1 MKNKNVKVL
10 LFAALVLLL
19 IGIVSAS
26 EISNDTT
33 SETTGDSIETSTFN
47 DASDENTITNIN
59 NIEQASDNTLIEK
72 TSQDSIKE
80 ESNPDNAKN
89 ATTLYMYPR
98 ETAKYGSTIKV
109 SGKLLQDDVG
119 IRNEFVNIRV
129 NENNYYAMTGGYGYF
144 TINYTVT
151 KYGTYNV
158 TFTYDGSDT
167 YQASSNSSVFYVKKT
182 THIETNSSEG
192 NEKDSVINIKGKLLT
207 DNTGIKG
214 ENVEITV
221 NNKDYSVTTGR
232 DGVFTLAYTV
242 ESYDNLNVT
251 FRYDGSNSYLS
262 TKTTAV
268 YGVKKPTNIFM
279 YTRYGDNIGKSIKV
293 SGKLLTNETGV
304 KGETV
309 NITVQN
315 KKYSALTDK
324 YGYFTVNYTIDSY
337 DDVNVTFLYTGSS
350 KYLASTNSTTYVV
363 KKDTNLFMYTR
374 SGDKIGSTIK
384 VSGKLQ
390 SNGEGIKGEKVNIT
404 VNNKSYV
411 ATTGGYGYFTINY
424 SIDSYDD
431 LKVTFKYPGSSKYES
446 SKNST
451 IYIVKKPTTLYM
463 YNRYGDNMGK
473 TIKVSGKLLFEN
485 TPIKNESITIKVN
498 EKTYTATSDRNGYFT
513 VNHTITSYD
522 NLNVTFTYA
531 GSASYIPSTNST
543 VYTVKKP
550 TNIFMYTR
558 NNDKINTTIKV
569 SGKLQTNGTGI
580 KGETVHITV
589 NDKQYNATTG
599 GYGYFTINHTITS
612 YDNLKVTFR
621 YSGSSK
627 YESSKNTTTYT
638 VKIPTELFIYPRSYD
653 SMGSTIKVS
662 GKLLTNGEAIKGE
675 NITITVNDKNYTAK
689 SGGYGYFTVNHTIT
703 SHDDLNI
710 TFMYDGNSKYFP
722 TENSTVYT
730 VKKDTNIYMY
740 TRKGDKNG
748 STIKVS
754 GKLQTNGEGIKG
766 EKIIIHVNNQT
777 YTAKTGGY
785 GYFTINHTITSYDN
799 LNVTFKY
806 YGNYKYEPS
815 LNTTV
820 YPVKKPTILSITEGR
835 KIKINDTIQL
845 EGTLSY
851 NNTGIPGEN
860 ITITIKNETYTT
872 TTDYDGHFLIE
883 YTVDGY
889 ENFNVTFNYYGS
901 PEYLAS
907 ENSTSY
913 IVLKPSRIILDEVDD
928 VEIGSI
934 IQVSGR
940 VVSENGKTNNIYV
953 FISISGGQYVVETDE
968 NGYFSR
974 NVSICREGLNQ
985 YFASLY
991 LAGPN
996 DDLLYSNNTTTFMV
1010 TKRASKIILDDIEET
1025 RYGNPVTIH
1034 GNCVDMDNDP
1044 ITDEKIIIE
1053 INGDSYTT
1061 TTNKTGEFGYNY
1073 TTNKLGYIYVIANHP
1088 ESFYYDTSS
1097 ESTRFRVN
1105 GKETRII
1112 LEEIPLVQYSD
1123 YIQISGFYKDMNN
1136 NPLYNNLIKVKIN
1149 NEEKSA
1155 YTSKDGS
1162 FSINYQAKNIGQN
1175 NITVTSYSDDEY
1187 ETTSLKTSFN
1197 VTSKTTKIDFSV
1209 FNIQYSDYADISGN
1223 YYIEDFNP
1231 ITYTTLTIDING
1243 EKYYTKTDDDGYF
1256 EYKYKPNNI
1265 GLYNVTVS
1273 YHGNERYNGASA
1285 ITSFYVTPKD
1295 TQIELNEIYYDN
1307 KVINGKSYT
1316 VADITGKLVDSS
1328 GNPLT
1333 DTTLNINYGEQN
1345 YKVKTDYMGEFIH
1358 YYERII
1364 DETELITIS
1373 YQGNEKY
1380 TGTSISNR
1388 WSSFD
1393 TSIELEDI
1401 YEITINYPVTIR
1413 GYVKDILR
1421 GYTLYG
1427 LPVTISLNGKSYST
1441 YTSTETGYFEYSVKT
1456 DKIGINN
1463 LTVTYEG
1470 SYKYSKSMNKTT
1482 FIVLPKPVQIT
1493 VINTVKSSDGEY
1505 IKIQGRIYDIER
1517 NVLKNV
1523 PLKLK
1528 INKNEYN
1535 VMTDNTGL
1543 YSYNYKHSNTGIH
1556 NLTVTFEGTDT
1567 YSSSQ
1572 IQIRFTP
1579 QEKDNEIE
1587 ITLLGLQSSE
1597 SLSSILDKTNSVKKI
1612 GTDTFFGGYWEKNTE
1627 YQNEIFLYHEGKN
1640 DMDLRPA
1647 NKITDI
1653 TFYFKNNEGD
1663 IITSSGKKD
1672 YWGPEFYTEHI
1683 EGYTPFKAIIK
1694 FRARTPQEI
1703 IYDDEYDSH
1712 KY

>member
-47 DASDENTITNIN
+47 DVSDDNTITNIN

-80 ESNPDNAKN
+80 ESNQGNAKN

-182 THIETNSSEG
+182 THIETNAREG

-207 DNTGIKG
+207 DNTGITG

-232 DGVFTLAYTV
+232 DGVFTLDYTV
-242 ESYDNLNVT
+242 ESYDDLNVT
-251 FRYDGSNSYLS
+251 FRYNGSNSYLS

-268 YGVKKPTNIFM
+268 YGVKKPTNLFM

-309 NITVQN
+309 NITIQN

-337 DDVNVTFLYTGSS
+337 DDVNVTFIYTGSS

-390 SNGEGIKGEKVNIT
+390 SNGEGIKGEKINIT

-589 NDKQYNATTG
+589 NNKQYNATTG

-710 TFMYDGNSKYFP
+710 TFRYDGNSKYFP

-730 VKKDTNIYMY
+730 VKKDTNLFMY
-740 TRKGDKNG
+740 TRNGDKNG

-785 GYFTINHTITSYDN
+785 GYFTINHTITGYDN
-799 LNVTFKY
+799 LNVTFEY
-806 YGNYKYEPS
+806 YGNSKYES
-815 LNTTV
+815 SINSTV
-820 YPVKKPTILSITEGR
+820 YPVKKPTTLSITEGR

-860 ITITIKNETYTT
+860 ITITVKNETYTT

-883 YTVDGY
+883 YTVDAY

-901 PEYLAS
+901 PEYLADK
-907 ENSTSY
+907 NSTSY
-913 IVLKPSRIILDEVDD
+913 IVSKPTWIILDDVGEV
-928 VEIGSI
+928 EYGSI
-934 IQVSGR
+934 INVTGR
-940 VVSENGKTNNIYV
+940 VLSEYGK
-953 FISISGGQYVVETDE
+953 ISNRNVIVASHGAIGATTDE
-968 NGYFSR
+968 NGYFSAIIGACHMGM
-974 NVSICREGLNQ
+974 N
-985 YFASLY
+985 YLY
-991 LAGPN
+991 AGIGFSP
-996 DDLLYSNNTTTFMV
+996 DDEYLSSNITITYTV
-1010 TKRASKIILDDIEET
+1010 IKRATKISLNYVEDSD
-1025 RYGNPVTIH
+1025 YGNTVTIS
-1034 GNCVDMDNDP
+1034 GKLVDNENYPMVNDK
-1044 ITDEKIIIE
+1044 ITIT
-1053 INGDSYTT
+1053 INGDYYTT
-1061 TTNKTGEFGYNY
+1061 TTNKSGDFTLYYEPTTTGY
-1073 TTNKLGYIYVIANHP
+1073 K
-1088 ESFYYDTSS
+1088 
-1097 ESTRFRVN
+1097 RV
-1105 GKETRII
+1105 TAT
-1112 LEEIPLVQYSD
+1112 
-1123 YIQISGFYKDMNN
+1123 F
-1136 NPLYNNLIKVKIN
+1136 
-1149 NEEKSA
+1149 
-1155 YTSKDGS
+1155 
-1162 FSINYQAKNIGQN
+1162 
-1175 NITVTSYSDDEY
+1175 DD
-1187 ETTSLKTSFN
+1187 N
-1197 VTSKTTKIDFSV
+1197 
-1209 FNIQYSDYADISGN
+1209 N
-1223 YYIEDFNP
+1223 YYIGSSASTSFRVSLIKTKIVLDSIQETEYSNIINIVGKCSDIYGNGLSNVDLSLSINGAQYNTNTDNYGDFNFYYQ
-1231 ITYTTLTIDING
+1231 TKKVGIN
-1243 EKYYTKTDDDGYF
+1243 D
-1256 EYKYKPNNI
+1256 
-1265 GLYNVTVS
+1265 VTVS
-1273 YHGNERYNGASA
+1273 YLGDNNHQETTTLSQFTVTTKPTMINIDVYDNQDSSNTQAYVNVRSIDEWEYLDSV
-1285 ITSFYVTPKD
+1285 TLYVTID
-1295 TQIELNEIYYDN
+1295 
-1307 KVINGKSYT
+1307 G
-1316 VADITGKLVDSS
+1316 
-1328 GNPLT
+1328 
-1333 DTTLNINYGEQN
+1333 
-1345 YKVKTDYMGEFIH
+1345 KTDYVTT
-1358 YYERII
+1358 
-1364 DETELITIS
+1364 DEYGDYSFYFTAKESGTKITAS
-1373 YQGNEKY
+1373 FMGNEYYSPSSDSIIY
-1380 TGTSISNR
+1380 TRT
-1388 WSSFD
+1388 
-1393 TSIELEDI
+1393 
-1401 YEITINYPVTIR
+1401 NY
-1413 GYVKDILR
+1413 DD
-1421 GYTLYG
+1421 
-1427 LPVTISLNGKSYST
+1427 
-1441 YTSTETGYFEYSVKT
+1441 E
-1456 DKIGINN
+1456 DKIP
-1463 LTVTYEG
+1463 TR
-1470 SYKYSKSMNKTT
+1470 
-1482 FIVLPKPVQIT
+1482 IT
-1493 VINTVKSSDGEY
+1493 VINTVKSADESY
-1505 IKIQGRIYDIER
+1505 IKIRGRFYDVQGNMLTYT
-1517 NVLKNV
+1517 
-1523 PLKLK
+1523 PLSLEIDGVTYTTK
-1528 INKNEYN
+1528 
-1535 VMTDNTGL
+1535 TDGTGL
-1543 YSYNYKHSNTGIH
+1543 YNYNYYGD
-1556 NLTVTFEGTDT
+1556 VDT
-1567 YSSSQ
+1567 YHTLKVSYAGNKKYAGMQTKIVFKAHTEGNTLELLTPHVIEYEYDDYGKTVYTENYQDITKGYTVFVGSDDFYCRAQYLDSQ
-1572 IQIRFTP
+1572 FAAGVHVMQNGIV
-1579 QEKDNEIE
+1579 IE
-1587 ITLLGLQSSE
+1587 E
-1597 SLSSILDKTNSVKKI
+1597 A
-1612 GTDTFFGGYWEKNTE
+1612 
-1627 YQNEIFLYHEGKN
+1627 
-1640 DMDLRPA
+1640 PA
-1647 NKITDI
+1647 NVLIKAE
-1653 TFYFKNNEGD
+1653 FYFKNNQN
-1663 IITSSGKKD
+1663 T
-1672 YWGPEFYTEHI
+1672 
-1683 EGYTPFKAIIK
+1683 IIK
-1694 FRARTPQEI
+1694 VNYTDYFDNIIETSLIDGYVPYKAVITFRERTAAEI
-1703 IYDDEYDSH
+1703 KEWYSGYEYGTD
-1712 KY
+1712 YGG

>member
-47 DASDENTITNIN
+47 DVSDDNTLTNIN

-72 TSQDSIKE
+72 TSRDSIKE

-109 SGKLLQDDVG
+109 SGKLLQDEVG

-129 NENNYYAMTGGYGYF
+129 NENNYYAMTGCYGYF

-167 YQASSNSSVFYVKKT
+167 YQASSNSSVFYVKKA
-182 THIETNSSEG
+182 THIQTNASEG

-207 DNTGIKG
+207 DNTGITG

-242 ESYDNLNVT
+242 ESYDDLNVT
-251 FRYDGSNSYLS
+251 FRYNGSNSYLS

-268 YGVKKPTNIFM
+268 YGIKKPTNLFM
-279 YTRYGDNIGKSIKV
+279 YTRYGDNIGKTIKV

-337 DDVNVTFLYTGSS
+337 DDVNVTFIYTGSS
-350 KYLASTNSTTYVV
+350 KYLASTNSTNYVV
-363 KKDTNLFMYTR
+363 KKDTHLFMYTH

-390 SNGEGIKGEKVNIT
+390 SNDEGIKGEKINIT

-531 GSASYIPSTNST
+531 GSANYIPSTNST

-589 NDKQYNATTG
+589 NNKQYNATTG

-710 TFMYDGNSKYFP
+710 TFRYEGNSKYFP

-730 VKKDTNIYMY
+730 VKKDTNLFMY
-740 TRKGDKNG
+740 TRNGDKNG
-748 STIKVS
+748 STIKIS

-766 EKIIIHVNNQT
+766 ETITINVNNQT
-777 YTAKTGGY
+777 YTAETGGY
-785 GYFTINHTITSYDN
+785 GYFTVNHTITSYDN
-799 LNVTFKY
+799 LNVTFEY

-815 LNTTV
+815 SNSTV
-820 YPVKKPTILSITEGR
+820 YPVKKPTTLSITEGR

-851 NNTGIPGEN
+851 DNTVISGEN
-860 ITITIKNETYTT
+860 ITITVKNETYTT

-883 YTVDGY
+883 CTVDGY

-901 PEYLAS
+901 PEYLAGK
-907 ENSTSY
+907 NSTSY

-1010 TKRASKIILDDIEET
+1010 TKRASKIILDDIGET
-1025 RYGNPVTIH
+1025 RYGNTVTIH
-1034 GNCVDMDNDP
+1034 GKCVDVDNNP
-1044 ITDEKIIIE
+1044 ISDEKIIIE
-1053 INGDSYTT
+1053 INGDSYST
-1061 TTNKTGEFGYNY
+1061 TTNKTGEFNYNY
-1073 TTNKLGYIYVIANHP
+1073 TTNSLGYVYVTISHP
-1088 ESFYYDTSS
+1088 ESFYYDSS
-1097 ESTRFRVN
+1097 IVSISFYVR
-1105 GKETRII
+1105 GKDTKII
-1112 LEEIPLVQYSD
+1112 LDEIPLVQYSD
-1123 YIQISGFYKDMNN
+1123 YIQISGYYKDLNN
-1136 NPLYNNLIKVKIN
+1136 NPIYNNFISIKIN
-1149 NEEKSA
+1149 NKESKV
-1155 YTSKDGS
+1155 YTKKDGS
-1162 FSINYQAKNIGQN
+1162 FSTEYQAKNIGQN
-1175 NITVTSYSDDEY
+1175 NITVTSIANSEYST
-1187 ETTSLKTSFN
+1187 TTSKTTFN
-1197 VTSKTTKIDFSV
+1197 VISKTTKIDVGASD
-1209 FNIQYSDYADISGN
+1209 IQYSDYSSMWGS
-1223 YYIEDFNP
+1223 YYTENFIP
-1231 ITYTTLTIDING
+1231 ITYTTITLDING
-1243 EKYYTKTDDDGYF
+1243 EKYYTKTDENGNF
-1256 EYKYKPNNI
+1256 EYEYKPNKV
-1265 GLYNVTVS
+1265 GVYNVTATYS
-1273 YHGNERYNGASA
+1273 GNERYSGASD
-1285 ITSFYVTPKD
+1285 ITQFYVTPKD
-1295 TQIELNEIYYDN
+1295 TRIELMDIDESIYTYGN
-1307 KVINGKSYT
+1307 QLIRGNYT
-1316 VADITGKLVDSS
+1316 DSS

-1333 DTTLNINYGEQN
+1333 YTTLDVKIGDKS
-1345 YKVKTDYMGEFIH
+1345 YKTKTDNMGKFVYDYAGELELFETITVS
-1358 YYERII
+1358 YPGNDRYTGASTTTKRGFFDTEISIYDI
-1364 DETELITIS
+1364 DDGMNIDQEVTIEGYLKDNLKGEYIPQVPITI
-1373 YQGNEKY
+1373 
-1380 TGTSISNR
+1380 
-1388 WSSFD
+1388 
-1393 TSIELEDI
+1393 
-1401 YEITINYPVTIR
+1401 TI
-1413 GYVKDILR
+1413 
-1421 GYTLYG
+1421 
-1427 LPVTISLNGKSYST
+1427 NGKSYST
-1441 YTSTETGYFEYSVKT
+1441 TTDEYGTFRYYVTNK
-1456 DKIGINN
+1456 KIGVNN
-1463 LTVTYEG
+1463 VTVTYSG
-1470 SYKYSKSMNKTT
+1470 NHKCTKSMNKTT
-1482 FIVLPKPVQIT
+1482 FLVFPKPVDIT
-1493 VINTVKSSDGEY
+1493 VINTQRLSDEEY
-1505 IKIQGRIYDIER
+1505 IKIQGRLYDIEG

-1528 INKNEYN
+1528 IDKKDYY
-1535 VMTDNTGL
+1535 VTTDNSGL
-1543 YSYNYKHSNTGIH
+1543 YSYNYKNSSTNIH
-1556 NLTVTFEGTDT
+1556 DLIVTFEGNND
-1567 YSSSQ
+1567 YSSNQ
-1572 IQIRFTP
+1572 IQIRFIP

-1587 ITLLGLQSSE
+1587 ITLLEIQTSE
-1597 SLSSILDKTNSVKKI
+1597 YLSSILDKTNSVKKI
-1612 GTDTFFGGYWEKNTE
+1612 GTDTFFGGYIKENSD
-1627 YQNEIFLYHEGKN
+1627 YQHEIFLYHHGKH
-1640 DMDLRPA
+1640 DMDLRTA
-1647 NKITDI
+1647 NKITSV
-1653 TFYFKNNEGD
+1653 TFYFKNNDGN
-1663 IITSSGKKD
+1663 IMSVPGKKD
-1672 YWGPEFYTEHI
+1672 YYGPEFYTEQI
-1683 EGYTPFKAIIK
+1683 GGYTPYKAIVK
-1694 FRARTPQEI
+1694 FRARTPEEI
-1703 IYDDEYDSH
+1703 IYDEDYDTH

>member
-26 EISNDTT
+26 EISNHTT
-33 SETTGDSIETSTFN
+33 SETTSDTIETSTFN
-47 DASDENTITNIN
+47 DASDDNTITNIN

-72 TSQDSIKE
+72 TSRDSVKE
-80 ESNPDNAKN
+80 ESNQGNAKN

-167 YQASSNSSVFYVKKT
+167 YQASSNSSVFYVKKA
-182 THIETNSSEG
+182 THIQTNASEG

-207 DNTGIKG
+207 DNTGITG

-242 ESYDNLNVT
+242 ESYDDLNVT
-251 FRYDGSNSYLS
+251 FRYNGSNSYLS

-268 YGVKKPTNIFM
+268 YGVKKPTNLFM

-337 DDVNVTFLYTGSS
+337 DDVNVTFIYTGSS

-390 SNGEGIKGEKVNIT
+390 SNGEGIKGEKINIT

-589 NDKQYNATTG
+589 NNKQYNATTG

-730 VKKDTNIYMY
+730 VKKDTNLFMY
-740 TRKGDKNG
+740 TRNGDKNG

-766 EKIIIHVNNQT
+766 ETITINVNNQT

-799 LNVTFKY
+799 LNVTFEY

-820 YPVKKPTILSITEGR
+820 YPVKKPTTLSITEGR

-845 EGTLSY
+845 EGTLTY
-851 NNTGIPGEN
+851 NNTSIPGEN
-860 ITITIKNETYTT
+860 ITITVKNETYTT

-883 YTVDGY
+883 YTVDDY

-901 PEYLAS
+901 PEYLAGK
-907 ENSTSY
+907 NSTSY
-913 IVLKPSRIILDEVDD
+913 IVSKPTWIILDDVGEV
-928 VEIGSI
+928 EYGSI
-934 IQVSGR
+934 INVTGR
-940 VVSENGKTNNIYV
+940 VLSEYGK
-953 FISISGGQYVVETDE
+953 ISNRNVIVGSHGAIGATTDE
-968 NGYFSR
+968 NGYFSAIIGACHMGM
-974 NVSICREGLNQ
+974 N
-985 YFASLY
+985 YLY
-991 LAGPN
+991 AGIGFSP
-996 DDLLYSNNTTTFMV
+996 DDEYLSSNITITYTV
-1010 TKRASKIILDDIEET
+1010 IKRATKISLNYVEDSD
-1025 RYGNPVTIH
+1025 YGNTVTIN
-1034 GNCVDMDNDP
+1034 GKLVDNENYPMVNDK
-1044 ITDEKIIIE
+1044 ITIT
-1053 INGDSYTT
+1053 INGEDYTT
-1061 TTNKTGEFGYNY
+1061 TTNKSGDFTLYYEPTTTGYKRVTATFDDNNY
-1073 TTNKLGYIYVIANHP
+1073 YI
-1088 ESFYYDTSS
+1088 ESSASTS
-1097 ESTRFRVN
+1097 FRVSS
-1105 GKETRII
+1105 KETRII
-1112 LEEIPLVQYSD
+1112 LESIEDTEYS
-1123 YIQISGFYKDMNN
+1123 
-1136 NPLYNNLIKVKIN
+1136 KIIN
-1149 NEEKSA
+1149 IVGKCTDN
-1155 YTSKDGS
+1155 DGNGLS
-1162 FSINYQAKNIGQN
+1162 
-1175 NITVTSYSDDEY
+1175 
-1187 ETTSLKTSFN
+1187 N
-1197 VTSKTTKIDFSV
+1197 V
-1209 FNIQYSDYADISGN
+1209 DIS
-1223 YYIEDFNP
+1223 
-1231 ITYTTLTIDING
+1231 LSING
-1243 EKYYTKTDDDGYF
+1243 EKYNTTTDNYGDFNFYYQTKKVGVTD
-1256 EYKYKPNNI
+1256 I
-1265 GLYNVTVS
+1265 TVS
-1273 YHGNERYNGASA
+1273 YSG
-1285 ITSFYVTPKD
+1285 
-1295 TQIELNEIYYDN
+1295 DN
-1307 KVINGKSYT
+1307 KYSGTYTQSRFTVRPKSTIITLDIMNYST
-1316 VADITGKLVDSS
+1316 TEIDLFGYLADIDGNALGEMPIVVTFDGKK
-1328 GNPLT
+1328 
-1333 DTTLNINYGEQN
+1333 YE
-1345 YKVKTDYMGEFIH
+1345 DYTRMNGGYH
-1358 YYERII
+1358 
-1364 DETELITIS
+1364 
-1373 YQGNEKY
+1373 K
-1380 TGTSISNR
+1380 
-1388 WSSFD
+1388 SFEV
-1393 TSIELEDI
+1393 SKIKSH
-1401 YEITINYPVTIR
+1401 N
-1413 GYVKDILR
+1413 
-1421 GYTLYG
+1421 
-1427 LPVTISLNGKSYST
+1427 VTISFESYENYASS
-1441 YTSTETGYFEYSVKT
+1441 YDSVIFTGS
-1456 DKIGINN
+1456 NN
-1463 LTVTYEG
+1463 LERIPTIITVT
-1470 SYKYSKSMNKTT
+1470 
-1482 FIVLPKPVQIT
+1482 
-1493 VINTVKSSDGEY
+1493 NTIKSSDGKYITIRGQFYDNKGNMLTYTPLSLEIDGIIYTTKTNGNGIYTYNFYGDTSKEHNLTVSYAGNKNYADTKTKIIFKAHAANTIEILTPHTIEY
-1505 IKIQGRIYDIER
+1505 DYNNNWELCTYNYQNITEKDVISIGSDYFISWTQYLSNQGPPGEQGVNIILTGQMNEPSANTIIKTEVYF
-1517 NVLKNV
+1517 
-1523 PLKLK
+1523 
-1528 INKNEYN
+1528 KNEYN
-1535 VMTDNTGL
+1535 TITKVRYPEDEYFSDTITPLVDGYIPYKAVITFREKTTTEIKNW
-1543 YSYNYKHSNTGIH
+1543 YSEY
-1556 NLTVTFEGTDT
+1556 
-1567 YSSSQ
+1567 
-1572 IQIRFTP
+1572 
-1579 QEKDNEIE
+1579 
-1587 ITLLGLQSSE
+1587 
-1597 SLSSILDKTNSVKKI
+1597 
-1612 GTDTFFGGYWEKNTE
+1612 GYDTE
-1627 YQNEIFLYHEGKN
+1627 YG
-1640 DMDLRPA
+1640 
-1647 NKITDI
+1647 
-1653 TFYFKNNEGD
+1653 G
-1663 IITSSGKKD
+1663 
-1672 YWGPEFYTEHI
+1672 
-1683 EGYTPFKAIIK
+1683 
-1694 FRARTPQEI
+1694 
-1703 IYDDEYDSH
+1703 
-1712 KY
+1712 